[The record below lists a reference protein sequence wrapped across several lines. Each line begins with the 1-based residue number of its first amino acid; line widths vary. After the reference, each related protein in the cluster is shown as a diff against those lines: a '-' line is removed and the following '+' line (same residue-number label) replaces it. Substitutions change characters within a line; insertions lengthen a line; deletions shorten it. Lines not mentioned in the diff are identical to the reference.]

1 MKFAINL
8 MQKILL
14 IFTYP
19 NEAEIAINKLI
30 CLFNL
35 IKKIGKKQEQKKHI
49 YIKYNLISVIKI
61 NLIE

>member
-35 IKKIGKKQEQKKHI
+35 IKK
-49 YIKYNLISVIKI
+49 
-61 NLIE
+61 